1 MHLIYS
7 KKRGNLGL
15 VLNDKRCFLHKTIYC
30 CDLLESPRGGDS
42 NRWPKHKILL
52 RIDGNY
58 PKHLFESGLMQGLS
72 RKTLSYVRFLG
83 YGDIHVMM
91 CADRIFTRVGSYRF
105 IN

>member
-42 NRWPKHKILL
+42 NRWPEHIILL

-58 PKHLFESGLMQGLS
+58 PKHLFESGLMQGVS
-72 RKTLSYVRFLG
+72 KKTLSYVKVSWIQRCSHN
-83 YGDIHVMM
+83 DV
-91 CADRIFTRVGSYRF
+91 C
-105 IN
+105 